1 MAIGQNESGRTLVRP
16 LDEAA
21 SKGASRNP
29 KLTALPQ
36 YEARANV
43 IYFDFFFAF
52 FFFAAI
58 VCFLDAC

>member
-1 MAIGQNESGRTLVRP
+1 MATGQNESGRTLVRP
-16 LDEAA
+16 PDEATLE
-21 SKGASRNP
+21 GASQNP

-36 YEARANV
+36 YEARASV